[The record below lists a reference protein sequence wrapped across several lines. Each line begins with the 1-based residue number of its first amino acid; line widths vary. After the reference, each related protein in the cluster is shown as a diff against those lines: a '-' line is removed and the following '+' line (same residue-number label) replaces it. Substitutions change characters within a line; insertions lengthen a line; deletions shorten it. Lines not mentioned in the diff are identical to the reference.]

1 MRRRAAILAVALLI
15 GLPALASAQNA
26 VVTGVV
32 RSDGQLPVGGAL
44 VNIAAANAS
53 AVTNDNGI
61 YRIVVPA
68 AQVNGQTVSIEAS
81 SIGYR
86 SQTQQ
91 ITLRPGAITQ
101 NFTLAEQ
108 AIQLDEVVVTGTA
121 GAQERRAQ
129 AATVATV
136 NASRLAQVAPVQTVA
151 GLLQARTPGVVLR
164 SASGTSGTSTAI
176 RIRGVSSI
184 GLSNEPLIFIDGIR
198 MSGQSQQVYGV
209 GGQSGDR
216 LNDIK
221 IEDIE
226 SMEIVKGPAA
236 AALYGA
242 DANAGV
248 INIITKKGRTG
259 SGFTQTI
266 NVEYGEASPNFTPED
281 NYARCLAGNAANAAF
296 AACRDVPVGTV
307 LIDNPLVRERPFTN
321 GRYRNLNWNLRGG
334 GERYTVFMSLGA
346 DDDNGT
352 LPNNEYGHLNSRT
365 NFGFFAHEKLN
376 MEVGFGISM
385 TNTQL
390 PQNDNNIYGFLGGGM
405 LGDPRTVGGPKNG
418 WYGNNR
424 PAAAIASIENVDR
437 TLRFQPR
444 VQVAYS
450 PMTWFTHRL
459 TVGGDLMRTRA
470 YSFWAKNDTGF
481 FDSAVLNT
489 GQIGEA
495 RRSQDRI
502 TGDYLGNISRRLM
515 PDLRAD
521 LSFGAQAIT
530 NKSDLVNATGTG
542 LVNNDVRTVNSA
554 SILANGGQSSSENRS
569 IGTFAQAR
577 LNWMER
583 VYFNAAVRRDQ
594 ASTFGIDT
602 EPFYSPSV
610 GLAYVISEE
619 PFFENWLA
627 GLPEG
632 AITTLRLRAA
642 WGMTGRQPTSGARST
657 FSPSA
662 NQISAT
668 QVVVGV
674 RPGATGN
681 PALKPERGVELEMG
695 FDLGLLNDRL
705 GFEIT
710 HFNKQTKDQVLSQ
723 PIPGSLGSS
732 APSVNIGS
740 LLNRGWEIGANVRP
754 ITRENVAL
762 EFRLSANT
770 LHNELLDLGTIPET
784 QTMKVGFPLFGHWQY
799 AIRSVDLAN
808 NRVIVSDTME
818 FLGKSAN
825 YPGYEGVL
833 SATMTLFRDL
843 SFYAQADRRGDF
855 MQYDNTSQFRDRQ
868 NGFTAPAVLGPVAY
882 GTNPDGT
889 ATDEAKI
896 KWMRRFGCIPAN
908 YGQTNQQAC
917 PAWVTEDG
925 RTLSRTAVSGDYRQ
939 DASFTRL
946 REASV
951 TYRVPSAFVQ
961 QFARAQTASVSLA
974 MRNIRTWTAF
984 DGMDPETDQFLTVP
998 ADRRWTV
1005 KFFFT
1010 F

>member
-1 MRRRAAILAVALLI
+1 
-15 GLPALASAQNA
+15 
-26 VVTGVV
+26 
-32 RSDGQLPVGGAL
+32 
-44 VNIAAANAS
+44 
-53 AVTNDNGI
+53 VTNDNGV

-68 AQVNGQTVSIEAS
+68 AQVTGQTVAIEAG

-86 SQTQQ
+86 SQTHQ
-91 ITLRPGAITQ
+91 ITLRPGNLTQ

-136 NASRLAQVAPVQTVA
+136 NASRITQVAPVSTVA
-151 GLLQARTPGVVLR
+151 NLLQARTPGVVLR
-164 SASGTSGTSTAI
+164 ANSGTSGTSTAI

-198 MSGQSQQVYGV
+198 MSGQSQQIYGV
-209 GGQSGDR
+209 GNQSGDR

-221 IEDIE
+221 VEDIE

-248 INIITKKGRTG
+248 INIITKRGRTQ

-266 NVEYGEASPNFTPED
+266 NVEYGQAAPNFTAPD
-281 NYARCLAGNAANAAF
+281 NYARCLTGNAANPAF
-296 AACRDVPVGTV
+296 AACAGLPVGTV
-307 LIDNPLVRERPFTN
+307 LIDNPLVREAPFGD

-334 GERYTVFMSLGA
+334 GDRYTVFMSLGA
-346 DDDNGT
+346 DDEDGT
-352 LPNNEYGHLNSRT
+352 LPNSEYGHLNSRT
-365 NFGFFAHEKLN
+365 NFGFQAHERLN
-376 MEVGFGISM
+376 MEVGFGMSQ
-385 TNTQL
+385 TTTQL
-390 PQNDNNIYGFLGGGM
+390 PRNDNDIYGFLGGGM
-405 LGDPRTVGGPKNG
+405 LGDPRTVGGPKDG

-424 PAAAIASIENVDR
+424 PASAISSYENVDR

-444 VQVAYS
+444 IQVAYS

-470 YSFWAKNDTGF
+470 WSFWAKNDIGF
-481 FDSAVLNT
+481 WDSAVLNT

-495 RRSQDRI
+495 RRSQDRF
-502 TGDYLGNISRRLM
+502 TMDYISNISRRLTD
-515 PDLRAD
+515 DLGLG
-521 LSFGAQAIT
+521 LSLGAQAIT
-530 NKSDLVNATGTG
+530 NKSDLVSATGTG

-554 SILANGGQSSSENRS
+554 SILAGGGQSSSENRS

-577 LNWMER
+577 LNWRER
-583 VYFNAAVRRDQ
+583 VYLNAALRRDQ

-619 PFFENWLA
+619 PFFENFLTR
-627 GLPEG
+627 LPDG
-632 AITTLRLRAA
+632 AVTTLRLRAA
-642 WGMTGRQPTSGARST
+642 YGVTGRQPTSGARST

-662 NQISAT
+662 NQISPT

-681 PALKPERGVELEMG
+681 PALKPERGEEVELG
-695 FDLGLLNDRL
+695 FDLGLINDRL
-705 GFEIT
+705 GFEVT

-732 APSVNIGS
+732 SPSVNIGS
-740 LLNRGWEIGANVRP
+740 LLNRGWEVGVNARP
-754 ITRENVAL
+754 VTRENVAL
-762 EFRLSANT
+762 ELRLSANT

-799 AIRSVDLAN
+799 AIREVDLAN

-825 YPGYEGVL
+825 YPGHEGVL
-833 SATMTLFRDL
+833 SATLTLFRNL

-855 MQYDNTSQFRDRQ
+855 MQYDNTTQFRDRQ
-868 NGFTAPAVLGPVAY
+868 NGFTAPAVLGPAAF
-882 GTNPDGT
+882 GTNADGT
-889 ATDEAKI
+889 PTDEARI
-896 KWMRRFGCIPAN
+896 QWMRRFGCLPPN
-908 YGQTNQQAC
+908 YGTPQQGTC

-925 RTLSRTAVSGDYRQ
+925 RTLSRASVTGDYRQ
-939 DASFTRL
+939 DAGFTRL

-951 TYRVPSAFVQ
+951 TYRIPSQFVQ
-961 QFARAQTASVSLA
+961 QFARAQTAHFSLS
-974 MRNIRTWTAF
+974 MRNIATWTNF
-984 DGMDPETDQFLTVP
+984 DGFDPETDQFLTVP
-998 ADRRWTV
+998 PDRRWTA
-1005 KFFFT
+1005 KFYFT